1 MLTRLY
7 GRPTLKNMRTI
18 RFLLF
23 LILMSVL
30 LSPNCATLTQKS
42 TQRIPV
48 TSSPA
53 GANVSVNGV
62 RKGVTPLQVKV
73 PKNRTG
79 VIRIESPG
87 YNPMEIRIR
96 RTGAYF
102 LISDVLL
109 GGVAGFLIGWRIFE
123 ANDETADYETV
134 TWTSIAATIGAFFMI
149 DMATGAGFDLNPS
162 ILTVRLT
169 KADGTPRVDTMLI
182 DPDELQNVRWIRV
195 HRD

>member
-1 MLTRLY
+1 
-7 GRPTLKNMRTI
+7 MRI
-18 RFLLF
+18 RGANRFFLLLTLTST
-23 LILMSVL
+23 LI
-30 LSPNCATLTQKS
+30 SPNCATLTQKS
-42 TQRIPV
+42 TQRIPI

-102 LISDVLL
+102 LIGDVLL
-109 GGVAGFLIGWRIFE
+109 GGAAGFLIGWRIFE
-123 ANDETADYETV
+123 ANDETGDYGTV
-134 TWTSIAATIGAFFMI
+134 IWTTIAATISSFFLI

-162 ILTVRLT
+162 NLTVTLT
-169 KADGTPRVDTMLI
+169 KANGLPRVDTVLL
-182 DPDELQNVRWIRV
+182 DADDLKNVKWIRV
-195 HRD
+195 RQD